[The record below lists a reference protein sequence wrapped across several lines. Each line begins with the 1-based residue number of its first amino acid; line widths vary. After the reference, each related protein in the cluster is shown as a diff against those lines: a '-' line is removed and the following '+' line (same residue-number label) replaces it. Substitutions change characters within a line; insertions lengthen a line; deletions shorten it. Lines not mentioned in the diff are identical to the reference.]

1 MMMKIELVPN
11 TTEVIE
17 IATEYHTILK
27 IDNEYDIKVT
37 FIELL
42 LDLNTDDKTC
52 HITVDIEAFPSHL
65 TLDQAVDLKLE
76 IETFVKDNSSN
87 LMEDVKKSD

>member
-1 MMMKIELVPN
+1 MEIKLVPN

-27 IDNEYDIKVT
+27 IDDKYDIKVT

-42 LDLNTDDKTC
+42 LDLNTNDRTC
-52 HITVDIEAFPSHL
+52 HITVDVEAFPSHL
-65 TLDQAVDLKLE
+65 TLDQAVELKLE
-76 IETFVKDNSSN
+76 IETFVKDNASH
-87 LMEDVKKSD
+87 LMKDIKTSD